1 MYRFISEENNVAK
14 FEVKNN
20 EKIVI
25 LNMYEDGILSSDFIS
40 FPSLLFSSKMILTVY
55 NIHNYKFDHKQDYYL
70 IFRPYINRSISIDI
84 FWDSTWC
91 PSYIYVSPRT
101 LRNDTMKY
109 FLNRDST
116 TKVNQYQIELENSF
130 KNLSLDFDI
139 DINQDIMNKDSSKQ
153 EIENFILY
161 SKKEKS
167 KDISEKTNLFN
178 NQTNE
183 FDEDMDDYNNY
194 NHANEF
200 DECYI

>member
-70 IFRPYINRSISIDI
+70 IFRPYINKSISIDI
-84 FWDSTWC
+84 FWDSIWC

-116 TKVNQYQIELENSF
+116 TKVNQYQTELETSF

-139 DINQDIMNKDSSKQ
+139 DIDINQDIMTCHSKQ

-167 KDISEKTNLFN
+167 KDISEKTKSDDQN
-178 NQTNE
+178 NIFE
-183 FDEDMDDYNNY
+183 DDMDDYNNY